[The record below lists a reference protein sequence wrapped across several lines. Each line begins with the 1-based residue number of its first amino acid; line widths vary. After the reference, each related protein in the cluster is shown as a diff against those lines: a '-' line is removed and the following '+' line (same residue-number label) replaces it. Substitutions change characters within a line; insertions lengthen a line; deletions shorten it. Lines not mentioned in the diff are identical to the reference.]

1 MEKRGVIGTERL
13 ELVPATTAL
22 LSAELEGNAALEQVL
37 GVRVPENWPPE
48 LYSRDAIE
56 WFLKSLEEV
65 PEMGDWAGHYIVTRG
80 DDATVIGTVGFK
92 GPPDESGKVEIGY
105 SLLEQYQRL
114 GYATEAA
121 RGVIA
126 KAFADPRVLR
136 VTAETYPHLEPS
148 IGVMQRCGLV
158 YRGEAAEPGVIYF
171 ELLRE
176 DYETL

>member
-13 ELVPATTAL
+13 DLVPATAAL
-22 LSAELEGNAALEQVL
+22 LSAELEGNAAFENSL
-37 GVRVPENWPPE
+37 GVRVPENWPPD
-48 LYSRDAIE
+48 LYDRDAIE
-56 WFLKSLEEV
+56 WFLRSLEDV

-80 DDATVIGTVGFK
+80 DDAAVIGTAGYK

-121 RGVIA
+121 RGLIET
-126 KAFADPRVLR
+126 AFADPRVLR
-136 VTAETYPHLEPS
+136 LTAETYPHLDAS

-176 DYETL
+176 DYEKL